1 MKNILK
7 IIIIVLVI
15 LILKEVILVLYLN
28 KKNIDE
34 VSSYYSNNTSFNYK
48 SNMILV
54 IPKISV
60 KNVVKKAD
68 RNFSNLNKSLVYYNN
83 DNYNNKIIIFG
94 HSGVGYGTFFNRLDE
109 LKVKDYAYI
118 YKDKLKIMYKVLDK
132 YLVNKTD
139 ISVLNSNEKRVL
151 YLITC
156 DKKDKNKRLILKFCV
171 KKAKTL
177 KK

>member
-7 IIIIVLVI
+7 IIIIVLII
-15 LILKEVILVLYLN
+15 LILKEVMLTLYLN
-28 KKNIDE
+28 KKNKYE
-34 VSSYYSNNTSFNYK
+34 VNSYYSNNTSFNYK

-54 IPKISV
+54 IPKISI
-60 KNVVKKAD
+60 KNVVKKAN
-68 RNFSNLNKSLVYYNN
+68 RNFSNLNKSLVYYDN
-83 DNYNNKIIIFG
+83 DDYNNKIIIFG

-109 LKVKDYAYI
+109 LEVKNYAYI
-118 YKDKLKIMYKVLDK
+118 NKDKFKITYKLSNK
-132 YLVNKTD
+132 YLVNKSD

-171 KKAKTL
+171 KKVQTL